1 MFTQANFDQ
10 LPYMLPLSLSLSL
23 SLFCSLASQTVVH
36 YNYINMTKTIGIEYI
51 IGNFCGYTFVEILKS
66 VAIKLS

>member
-10 LPYMLPLSLSLSL
+10 LPYMLPFSLSLYM
-23 SLFCSLASQTVVH
+23 FCSLASQTVVH
-36 YNYINMTKTIGIEYI
+36 YNYINTTKTIGIEYI
-51 IGNFCGYTFVEILKS
+51 IGNFCGYTFVEIMKS